1 MAKPKKSRQ
10 PSASSATPRSYSE
23 IYKNST
29 TLPTAPAAQPAPA
42 NAVKP
47 VSSASTANVSGGK
60 SADLTMEYAFV
71 RKELRDLFVVGMVVF
86 AGMLAVGF
94 AVSWFF

>member
-29 TLPTAPAAQPAPA
+29 ALPAAPAAQLAPA
-42 NAVKP
+42 NAVTP
-47 VSSASTANVSGGK
+47 AVSAPAGK
-60 SADLTMEYAFV
+60 STDLTLEYAFV
-71 RKELRDLFVVGMVVF
+71 RKELRDLFVVGLIVF

-94 AVSWFF
+94 AVTWFF

>member
-29 TLPTAPAAQPAPA
+29 TLPTAPAAQPTPAKPAPSAAPA
-42 NAVKP
+42 TI
-47 VSSASTANVSGGK
+47 STGK
-60 SADLTMEYAFV
+60 SADLTLEYAFV
-71 RKELRDLFVVGMVVF
+71 RKELRDLFVVGMLVF

-94 AVSWFF
+94 AVTWFF